1 MSKISRRQSLKFLGV
16 GSVGAGLTIAGC
28 DEKTG
33 GHQTSG
39 NKDAAEHN
47 HVAQSVDPSDRDKQ
61 LMKEKFFTDQERKT
75 VRTLAD
81 IIIPKDERSGSASD
95 AGVPE
100 FIEFMMLDQ
109 PFRQTAMRGG
119 LAWLNN
125 RCLKI
130 HGKDFVSCDDTQRT
144 AILDEIAYPGKNKGK
159 KEISQGIAFFNSF
172 RDLTATGFWTSKM
185 GIEDLKYIGNV
196 ANPNWN
202 GCPDDACK
210 HLGVENPA

>member
-16 GSVGAGLTIAGC
+16 GSVGAGLTMAGC
-28 DEKTG
+28 DTKSTG
-33 GHQTSG
+33 DHTSE

-61 LMKEKFFTDQERKT
+61 LLKEKFFTDQERKT

-109 PFRQTAMRGG
+109 PYRQTAMRGG

-125 RCLKI
+125 RCLKV
-130 HGKDFVSCDDTQRT
+130 HGKDFVDSDDAQRK
-144 AILDEIAYPGKNKGK
+144 AILDEIAFPAKGKAK
-159 KEISQGIAFFNSF
+159 KEITQGISFFNSF
-172 RDLTATGFWTSKM
+172 RDLTATGFWTSKI
-185 GIEDLKYIGNV
+185 GIDDLKYIGNV

-202 GCPDDACK
+202 GCPDEACN
-210 HLGVENPA
+210 HLGVQNSA

>member
-1 MSKISRRQSLKFLGV
+1 MSKISRRQSLRFLGV
-16 GSVGAGLTIAGC
+16 GSVGAGLTLAGC
-28 DEKTG
+28 EQKPG
-33 GHQTSG
+33 GQQTSE
-39 NKDAAEHN
+39 NTEAAEHN

-61 LMKEKFFTDQERKT
+61 LMKEKFFTDRERKT
-75 VRTLAD
+75 VKTLAD

-109 PFRQTAMRGG
+109 PQRQTAMRGG

-130 HGKDFVSCDDTQRT
+130 HSKDFADCDDTQRT
-144 AILDEIAYPGKNKGK
+144 AILEEIAYPGKSKGK
-159 KEISQGIAFFNSF
+159 KELTQGIAFFNSF

-185 GIEDLKYIGNV
+185 GIEDLKYIGNI

-202 GCPDDACK
+202 GCPDEACN
-210 HLGVENPA
+210 HLGVQNSA

>member
-16 GSVGAGLTIAGC
+16 GSLGAGLTIAGC
-28 DEKTG
+28 EQKTG
-33 GHQTSG
+33 EQHAG
-39 NKDAAEHN
+39 AEHN
-47 HVAQSVDPSDRDKQ
+47 HVAQSADVSDRDKQ
-61 LMKEKFFTDQERKT
+61 LQKEKFFTDRERKT
-75 VRTLAD
+75 VRALAD

-109 PFRQTAMRGG
+109 PQRQTAMRGG

-130 HGKDFVSCDDTQRT
+130 HSKDFVDCDATQRT
-144 AILDEIAYPGKNKGK
+144 AILDEIAWPAKGK
-159 KEISQGIAFFNSF
+159 AKKELSQGIAFFNSF

-185 GIEDLKYIGNV
+185 GIDDLQYMGNV

-202 GCPDDACK
+202 GCPDDACR
-210 HLGVENPA
+210 HLGVHNTA